1 MNCLNCGI
9 ETANPKFC
17 SRSCAARYNNHHY
30 PKREKKKFF
39 CEKCGAEADYRRR
52 FCETCNP
59 KGGADWSKRTLSFA
73 RSFLDYNARIRQLS
87 RKVYYASDHTK
98 QCINCGYSKHA
109 EVCHIKSIQEFP
121 EDTPI
126 SVINSP
132 DNLVALCPNCHW
144 EFDHG
149 LLLAEDLCKKT
160 MEASA

>member
-1 MNCLNCGI
+1 MNCLNCGV

-17 SRSCAARYNNHHY
+17 SRSCAAKYNNRQF

-39 CEKCGAEADYRRR
+39 CEKCGAEATPRRR
-52 FCETCNP
+52 FCEACNP
-59 KGGADWSKRTLSFA
+59 KAGADWSKRTLSFA
-73 RSFLDYNARIRQLS
+73 RLFLDYNARIRQLA
-87 RKVYYASDHTK
+87 RKVYYNPGRSK
-98 QCINCGYSKHA
+98 RCVVCGYSKHV
-109 EVCHIKSIQEFP
+109 EVCHIKSIQEFL

-149 LLLAEDLCKKT
+149 LLSPEVLHKKQW
-160 MEASA
+160 ERDV